1 VAKATASRRST
12 PASRPVGQ
20 RDAVLL
26 IADAADRRLAS
37 SLCGSARA
45 ILEDGAPVLLVCDV
59 RAIPDP
65 DLIALD
71 ALARLTLLTRQLGGD
86 VLLLD
91 AAPKLEELLAFAGL
105 SGVIRCAVPS
115 GGDPRR

>member
-12 PASRPVGQ
+12 PAGRPVEQ
-20 RDAVLL
+20 RDVVLL
-26 IADAADRRLAS
+26 IADAADPSLAS

-45 ILEDGAPVLLVCDV
+45 ILEGGAPVLLVCDV
-59 RAIPDP
+59 HTIPDP

-71 ALARLTLLTRQLGGD
+71 ALARLTLLARQLGGD

-91 AAPKLEELLAFAGL
+91 AAPKLEELLELAGL
-105 SGVIRCAVPS
+105 SGVIPCAAPS

>member
-1 VAKATASRRST
+1 MAKAS
-12 PASRPVGQ
+12 ASRPSTPTRRPVEQ

-26 IADAADRRLAS
+26 IADAADPSLSS
-37 SLCGSARA
+37 SLCGSARL
-45 ILEDGAPVLLVCDV
+45 ILEDGGPVLFVCDV

-65 DLIALD
+65 DLAALD
-71 ALARLTLLTRQLGGD
+71 ALARLTLLARQLGGE

-91 AAPKLEELLAFAGL
+91 AAPRLEELLAFAGL
-105 SGVIRCAVPS
+105 SGVIACAAPS

>member
-1 VAKATASRRST
+1 LAKATAWRRST
-12 PASRPVGQ
+12 RARRRVEQ

-26 IADAADRRLAS
+26 IADAADPSLAS

-45 ILEDGAPVLLVCDV
+45 ILGDGAPVLLVCDV
-59 RAIPDP
+59 HAIPDP

-71 ALARLTLLTRQLGGD
+71 ALARLTLVTRQLGGD

-105 SGVIRCAVPS
+105 SGVIPCAAPS